1 MNKVWWA
8 KPACAALFLAAV
20 ASGCASPGAAG
31 AGKPSEAAARLADE
45 AAGLAPIANEED
57 FLEAKFLYQA
67 LAQGSQEQP
76 RLRLKMLEYLLG
88 PLATLDAQR
97 LRRDP
102 AILGSDDDFDRL
114 YDSLHDALEL
124 FPAPLLWQ
132 PEGLAVSDRERSLL
146 GSAARL
152 IVGAYSPR
160 GNELPVATG
169 LFVLQTIEPQ
179 NPEWTARVEQV
190 LAWLD
195 TETQVSVGTPGPRT
209 QPTAADILDGVAAT
223 WPSPAVVER
232 VARLASER
240 HQRLTR
246 MLRRPPG
253 TGVGG
258 HSMLSEL
265 LLDTESLSAMSINA
279 TALYLRCGQMSRAV
293 EVASRFADK
302 PGDDPEFR
310 QLLAAANRSGAQPA
324 DTLALARRFLP
335 RGELLLGTSSDRVDP
350 AAAAEILRR
359 GLILF
364 PGHGEMLLLA
374 SRVARFVPA
383 PFLALRYLDETLA
396 VLERQNAGAD
406 KIADLVGERMELA
419 LLRLKA
425 RIDPERMQ
433 PVLREAEILRS
444 QLAQSQRRLGNKH
457 FKVSEADVDLA
468 MARGL
473 VDAGRL
479 DEAEPLLLRARREG
493 AGDYEVTLQ
502 IANLALK
509 QDHPEQAAAVLKKAL
524 DGRQR
529 EAPPEETVSFV
540 EGQARLAYALG
551 AAYETTGNMDD
562 ARNAWRF
569 AVRGWERLMIEQL
582 RRKSLGSSAEATFE
596 VGRLYYL
603 LGRREDGLRKFDE
616 AIEQD
621 ESRDQSY
628 IDAIAFLVQRGDAEP
643 ALDIYRRAISKSN
656 RVVSE
661 YVKVYASMWILDITR
676 RRAATPDAAAL
687 AYLRAL
693 DARQIELRPPRA
705 SAWYRQLVRYA
716 LDRISYDRLLAKAD
730 TPGKRAEVFFYQAMR
745 LLAEGKSNDA
755 HALWSKVIDTKM
767 ASFFEFEMASRYL
780 RTGAPTQ
787 PAPVESGETI

>member
-1 MNKVWWA
+1 MNKAWWA
-8 KPACAALFLAAV
+8 KPACTALVLAAV
-20 ASGCASPGAAG
+20 ASGCAFRGA
-31 AGKPSEAAARLADE
+31 AGKPSEAAMRLASE
-45 AAGLAPIANEED
+45 AAGLAPITSEED

-67 LAQGSQEQP
+67 LAQGSEEQT

-88 PLATLDAQR
+88 PLANLDAQR

-102 AILGSDDDFDRL
+102 TILGSDDDFDRL
-114 YDSLHDALEL
+114 YDSLRDALEL

-132 PEGLAVSDRERSLL
+132 PEGLALSDRERSLL
-146 GSAARL
+146 GAAARL

-169 LFVLQTIEPQ
+169 LFVLQALEPQ
-179 NPEWTARVEQV
+179 NPEWAARVEQV

-209 QPTAADILDGVAAT
+209 QPTSTDILDGVAAS

-232 VARLASER
+232 VARLATDR
-240 HQRLTR
+240 QQRLTR

-258 HSMLSEL
+258 RSMLSEL
-265 LLDTESLSAMSINA
+265 LLDNESLSAMAINA
-279 TALYLRCGQMSRAV
+279 TALYLRCGQMSLAV
-293 EVASRFADK
+293 EAVARFVDK

-310 QLLAAANRSGAQPA
+310 QLLTAANRPGAPSA

-335 RGELLLGTSSDRVDP
+335 RGELLLGTSTDRVDP

-359 GLILF
+359 GIILF
-364 PGHGEMLLLA
+364 PNNAEMLLLA

-383 PFLALRYLDETLA
+383 PFLALRYLDETIA
-396 VLERQNAGAD
+396 VLERQKAGAD
-406 KIADLVGERMELA
+406 KIGDLVAERMELA
-419 LLRLKA
+419 LLRLRA

-433 PVLREAEILRS
+433 PVLREAETLRS
-444 QLAQSQRRLGNKH
+444 QLVQSRQRFSSKP
-457 FKVSEADVDLA
+457 FKVSEADVDLVL
-468 MARGL
+468 ARGL

-479 DEAEPLLLRARREG
+479 DEAEPVLLRARRE
-493 AGDYEVTLQ
+493 ATDEYDVTLQ

-509 QDHPEQAAAVLKKAL
+509 RGQPEQAAIVLKKAL
-524 DGRQR
+524 DVRQR
-529 EAPPEETVSFV
+529 RAAPEETVSFV
-540 EGQARLAYALG
+540 EGQSHLAYALG
-551 AAYETTGNMDD
+551 AAYETTGNMDE

-643 ALDIYRRAISKSN
+643 ALEIYRRAISKPN
-656 RVVSE
+656 RMVSE

-676 RRAATPDAAAL
+676 RRTAAPDAAAL
-687 AYLRAL
+687 SYLRAL
-693 DARQIELRPPRA
+693 DARQVELRPPRA
-705 SAWYRQLVRYA
+705 SAWYRQLVRYS

-755 HALWSKVIDTKM
+755 HALWSKVIDTRM

-780 RTGAPTQ
+780 RMGAPTQ
-787 PAPVESGETI
+787 PASVESGETI

>member
-8 KPACAALFLAAV
+8 KPACAALVLAAV
-20 ASGCASPGAAG
+20 ASGCAVRGAG
-31 AGKPSEAAARLADE
+31 AGKPSEAAMRLANE
-45 AAGLAPIANEED
+45 AAGLAPITSEED

-67 LAQGSQEQP
+67 LAQGSDEQP
-76 RLRLKMLEYLLG
+76 RLRLKMLEFLLG
-88 PLATLDAQR
+88 PLANLDAQR

-102 AILGSDDDFDRL
+102 TILGSDDDFDRL
-114 YDSLHDALEL
+114 YDSFRDALEL

-160 GNELPVATG
+160 GNELPVVTG
-169 LFVLQTIEPQ
+169 LFALQTLEPQ
-179 NPEWTARVEQV
+179 NPEWIARVEHV

-209 QPTAADILDGVAAT
+209 QPTSADILDGVAAS
-223 WPSPAVVER
+223 WPSPAVVDR
-232 VARLASER
+232 VARLATDR
-240 HQRLTR
+240 QQRLAH

-258 HSMLSEL
+258 RGMLSEL
-265 LLDTESLSAMSINA
+265 LLDSESLSAMAINA
-279 TALYLRCGQMSRAV
+279 TALYLRCGQMSLAA
-293 EVASRFADK
+293 EASARFVDK

-310 QLLAAANRSGAQPA
+310 QLLAAANRPGAQPS

-359 GLILF
+359 GIILF
-364 PGHGEMLLLA
+364 PNNAEMLLLA

-383 PFLALRYLDETLA
+383 PFLALRYLDETIA
-396 VLERQNAGAD
+396 VLERQKANAD
-406 KIADLVGERMELA
+406 KIADLVDERMELA

-425 RIDPERMQ
+425 RVDPERMQ
-433 PVLREAEILRS
+433 PVMREAENLRS
-444 QLAQSQRRLGNKH
+444 QLAQVQRRFAGKH
-457 FKVSEADVDLA
+457 FKVSQADVDLA
-468 MARGL
+468 VARGL

-479 DEAEPLLLRARREG
+479 DEAEPLLVRTRGEA
-493 AGDYEVTLQ
+493 ADDYEVTLQ

-509 QDHPEQAAAVLKKAL
+509 RGQPEQAAIILKKAL
-524 DGRQR
+524 DLRQR
-529 EAPPEETVSFV
+529 RAAPEETVSFV
-540 EGQARLAYALG
+540 EGQSRLAHALG

-628 IDAIAFLVQRGDAEP
+628 IDSIAFLVQRGDAEP
-643 ALDIYRRAISKSN
+643 ALEIYRRAISKPN
-656 RVVSE
+656 RMVSE

-676 RRAATPDAAAL
+676 RRTTAPDAAAL
-687 AYLRAL
+687 SYLRAL
-693 DARQIELRPPRA
+693 DARQVELRPPRA
-705 SAWYRQLVRYA
+705 SAWYRQLVRYT

-755 HALWSKVIDTKM
+755 HSLWSKVIDTKM

-780 RTGAPTQ
+780 RMGAPTQ
-787 PAPVESGETI
+787 PASVESGETI

>member
-1 MNKVWWA
+1 
-8 KPACAALFLAAV
+8 
-20 ASGCASPGAAG
+20 
-31 AGKPSEAAARLADE
+31 
-45 AAGLAPIANEED
+45 
-57 FLEAKFLYQA
+57 
-67 LAQGSQEQP
+67 
-76 RLRLKMLEYLLG
+76 
-88 PLATLDAQR
+88 
-97 LRRDP
+97 
-102 AILGSDDDFDRL
+102 
-114 YDSLHDALEL
+114 
-124 FPAPLLWQ
+124 
-132 PEGLAVSDRERSLL
+132 
-146 GSAARL
+146 
-152 IVGAYSPR
+152 
-160 GNELPVATG
+160 
-169 LFVLQTIEPQ
+169 
-179 NPEWTARVEQV
+179 
-190 LAWLD
+190 
-195 TETQVSVGTPGPRT
+195 
-209 QPTAADILDGVAAT
+209 
-223 WPSPAVVER
+223 
-232 VARLASER
+232 
-240 HQRLTR
+240 
-246 MLRRPPG
+246 
-253 TGVGG
+253 
-258 HSMLSEL
+258 MLSEL
-265 LLDTESLSAMSINA
+265 LLDSESLSAMAINA
-279 TALYLRCGQMSRAV
+279 SALYLRCGQISRAA
-293 EVASRFADK
+293 ETAARFVDK
-302 PGDDPEFR
+302 PGDDPDFR
-310 QLLAAANRSGAQPA
+310 KLLAAANRSGAQPV
-324 DTLALARRFLP
+324 DYLALARRFLP

-359 GLILF
+359 GLIFF
-364 PGHGEMLLLA
+364 PSDAEMLLLA

-425 RIDPERMQ
+425 RIDPERMP

-444 QLAQSQRRLGNKH
+444 QLLQNQQRFGSKH
-457 FKVSEADVDLA
+457 FKLSEADVDLA

-479 DEAEPLLLRARREG
+479 DQAEPLLLRARRED
-493 AGDYEVTLQ
+493 AGDHDVTLQ

-509 QDHPEQAAAVLKKAL
+509 QGRPEQAAALLKKAI
-524 DGRQR
+524 DARQR
-529 EAPPEETVSFV
+529 GAPPEETVSFV

-596 VGRLYYL
+596 VGRLYYM

-621 ESRDQSY
+621 EARDQSY

-676 RRAATPDAAAL
+676 RRTAAPDAAAL

-780 RTGAPTQ
+780 RVGAPTQ
-787 PAPVESGETI
+787 PASAESGETI

>member
-1 MNKVWWA
+1 M
-8 KPACAALFLAAV
+8 
-20 ASGCASPGAAG
+20 
-31 AGKPSEAAARLADE
+31 RLANE
-45 AAGLAPIANEED
+45 AAGLAPIASEED

-67 LAQGSQEQP
+67 LAQGSEEQP
-76 RLRLKMLEYLLG
+76 RLRRKMLEYLLG

-97 LRRDP
+97 LRRAP
-102 AILGSDDDFDRL
+102 TILGSDDDFDRL
-114 YDSLHDALEL
+114 YDSLRDALEL

-132 PEGLAVSDRERSLL
+132 PEGPALSDRERSLL

-169 LFVLQTIEPQ
+169 LFVLQTLEPQ
-179 NPEWTARVEQV
+179 NPEWAARVEQV

-209 QPTAADILDGVAAT
+209 QPTSADILDGVAAS

-232 VARLASER
+232 VGRLAADR
-240 HQRLTR
+240 QQRLTR

-253 TGVGG
+253 TGVGER
-258 HSMLSEL
+258 SMLSEL
-265 LLDTESLSAMSINA
+265 LLDSESLSAMAINA
-279 TALYLRCGQMSRAV
+279 TALYLRCGQISLAA
-293 EVASRFADK
+293 EAAARFVDK

-310 QLLAAANRSGAQPA
+310 QLLAAANRPGARPT

-350 AAAAEILRR
+350 TAAAEILR
-359 GLILF
+359 GGINLF
-364 PGHGEMLLLA
+364 PGDAEMLLLA

-383 PFLALRYLDETLA
+383 PFLALRYLDETIA
-396 VLERQNAGAD
+396 VLERQKAGAD
-406 KIADLVGERMELA
+406 KIAVLVAERMELA

-425 RIDPERMQ
+425 RIDPERMP
-433 PVLREAEILRS
+433 PVLREAETLRS
-444 QLAQSQRRLGNKH
+444 QLVQSRQRFASKP
-457 FKVSEADVDLA
+457 FKVSEADVDLVL
-468 MARGL
+468 ARGL

-479 DEAEPLLLRARREG
+479 DEAEPLLLRAHRE
-493 AGDYEVTLQ
+493 AADDYDVTLQ

-509 QDHPEQAAAVLKKAL
+509 RGQPEQAAIILKKAL
-524 DGRQR
+524 DVRQR
-529 EAPPEETVSFV
+529 RASPEETVSFV
-540 EGQARLAYALG
+540 EGQSRLAHALG
-551 AAYETTGNMDD
+551 AAYETNGNMDD

-621 ESRDQSY
+621 EARDQSY
-628 IDAIAFLVQRGDAEP
+628 IDAIAFLVQRGDSEP
-643 ALDIYRRAISKSN
+643 ALDIYRRAISKPN
-656 RVVSE
+656 RMVSE
-661 YVKVYASMWILDITR
+661 YVKVYASMWIVDITR
-676 RRAATPDAAAL
+676 RRTAAPDAAAL
-687 AYLRAL
+687 GYLRAL
-693 DARQIELRPPRA
+693 DARQVELRPPRA
-705 SAWYRQLVRYA
+705 SAWYRQLVRYT

-745 LLAEGKSNDA
+745 LLADGKSNDA

-787 PAPVESGETI
+787 PASVESGETI